1 MGKSFGAFVGLLLI
15 ASSGFAAQEPAQP
28 APSERPSVAEAARKA
43 REKKASEPK
52 ATKVFDNQS
61 MGKGTVSTP
70 QSSAPAPDAK
80 SAPARPAAVKG
91 TSELER
97 EYRTRFAKM
106 RIQLIT
112 SEERAKMLADVMAK
126 YSPSSVTAEHY
137 YYDPKKL
144 KELQSAIDTN
154 NKRIADLKKQLADLE
169 EELRRKGL
177 PSGWAL

>member
-1 MGKSFGAFVGLLLI
+1 MNKSFMVCLMI
-15 ASSGFAAQEPAQP
+15 ASAALAAQEP
-28 APSERPSVAEAARKA
+28 ERPSVAEAARKA
-43 REKKASEPK
+43 REKKGDQPK

-70 QSSAPAPDAK
+70 QSSTPTPYPK
-80 SAPARPAAVKG
+80 STTARPAPAKA

-97 EYRTRFAKM
+97 EYRTRFANL

-112 SEERAKMLADVMAK
+112 SEERAKMMADMMAK
-126 YSPSSVTAEHY
+126 YSPTSVTVEHY

-169 EELRRKGL
+169 EDLRRKGL

>member
-1 MGKSFGAFVGLLLI
+1 MSRFLGVLMCFAAL
-15 ASSGFAAQEPAQP
+15 AAQEPTD
-28 APSERPSVAEAARKA
+28 RPSLAEAARKA
-43 REKKASEPK
+43 REKKGDQPK

-70 QSSAPAPDAK
+70 QASTPDPK
-80 SAPARPAAVKG
+80 SAPARPAPVKA
-91 TSELER
+91 TSDLER
-97 EYRTRFAKM
+97 EYRTRFANL
-106 RIQLIT
+106 RLQLIT
-112 SEERAKMLADVMAK
+112 SEERAKMMADVMAK
-126 YSPSSVTAEHY
+126 YSPTSVTVEHY

>member
-1 MGKSFGAFVGLLLI
+1 MSRFLGVLMCFAAL
-15 ASSGFAAQEPAQP
+15 AAQEPTD
-28 APSERPSVAEAARKA
+28 RPSLAEAARKA
-43 REKKASEPK
+43 REKKGEQPK

-70 QSSAPAPDAK
+70 QSSTPAPDPRA
-80 SAPARPAAVKG
+80 APSRPAPVKA
-91 TSELER
+91 TSDLER
-97 EYRTRFAKM
+97 EYRTRFASL
-106 RIQLIT
+106 RLQLIT
-112 SEERAKMLADVMAK
+112 SEERAKMLADLMAK
-126 YSPSSVTAEHY
+126 YAPSSVTVEHY